1 MCVLNRSLPM
11 VAKLGVPRR
20 VPGSVGLQLYR
31 LLNAQSTRESQAAG
45 AVEPQ
50 PCLPS
55 LHAHGLQLWLA
66 PQPWVQLAVHGSFRN
81 LYVRDIPQNPFLES
95 THPCSVTTLP
105 AQRLAFSVRIYPP
118 PAPRLVPTSQ
128 LPGST
133 ALSRQC
139 RPNP

>member
-11 VAKLGVPRR
+11 VAKRGVPRR
-20 VPGSVGLQLYR
+20 VPGPVGLQLYH

-45 AVEPQ
+45 AVEPH

-66 PQPWVQLAVHGSFRN
+66 PLPWVQLAVHGSFRN

-133 ALSRQC
+133 ALKC